1 MLERRRFSSCT
12 DLVQIQ
18 CSVTTQ
24 RSVPHIDWEKSLLP
38 VVWIDFNALIWFFF
52 FLNLK
57 LNSQSVSTPGIS
69 VVASAIAYF
78 HVSLLTGED
87 SLLEMQM
94 R

>member
-24 RSVPHIDWEKSLLP
+24 LSVHHIDWEKSSLP
-38 VVWIDFNALIWFFF
+38 VVWIDFNALICCF
-52 FLNLK
+52 FLTLK
-57 LNSQSVSTPGIS
+57 LSSQSVSTPEIS
-69 VVASAIAYF
+69 VVVSAISHF
-78 HVSLLTGED
+78 HLSLLTGEG
-87 SLLEMQM
+87 SALEVQM